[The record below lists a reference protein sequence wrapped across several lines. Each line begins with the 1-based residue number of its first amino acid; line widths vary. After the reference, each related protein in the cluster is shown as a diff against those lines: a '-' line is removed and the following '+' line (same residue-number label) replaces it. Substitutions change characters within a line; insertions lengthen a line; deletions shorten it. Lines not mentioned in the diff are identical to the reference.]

1 MSNISV
7 PRRKRF
13 RQNIVHT
20 EGHSMLSG
28 ILKEHLDKECD
39 SEVDSVEI
47 KWSIT
52 SEDRVVDIYCPMCGD
67 LVYENYYSTDNW
79 RRFM

>member
-1 MSNISV
+1 
-7 PRRKRF
+7 
-13 RQNIVHT
+13 
-20 EGHSMLSG
+20 MLSG

-52 SEDRVVDIYCPMCGD
+52 SEDRVVDLHCPMCGE
-67 LVYENYYSTDNW
+67 LLIKNYNQRETI
-79 RRFM
+79 RRSM